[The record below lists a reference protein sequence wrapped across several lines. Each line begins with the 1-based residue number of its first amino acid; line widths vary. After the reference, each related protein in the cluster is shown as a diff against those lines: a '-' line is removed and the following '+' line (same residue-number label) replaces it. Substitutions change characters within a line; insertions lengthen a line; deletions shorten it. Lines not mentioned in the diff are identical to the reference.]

1 MGGLEPE
8 KDYPYD
14 GHKETCHLARKDI
27 AVTINDSLQ
36 LPTDEAK
43 MAIWLFK
50 NGPIS
55 IGKFHVYEKRDNRN
69 LVYLHGKLI
78 KIRIFKKTQ

>member
-8 KDYPYD
+8 NEYPYD
-14 GHKETCHLARKDI
+14 GHKEGCHLARKEI
-27 AVTINDSLQ
+27 AVYINDSVQ
-36 LPTDEAK
+36 LPPDEKK

-55 IGKFHVYEKRDNRN
+55 VGKFVSKFIR
-69 LVYLHGKLI
+69 I
-78 KIRIFKKTQ
+78 KIMYIFLP

>member
-8 KDYPYD
+8 NEYPYD

-27 AVTINDSLQ
+27 AVYINDSIQ
-36 LPTDEAK
+36 LPPDEKK

-55 IGKFHVYEKRDNRN
+55 VGKFVNNFIRSKKYVHIPPLRNFPRNRR
-69 LVYLHGKLI
+69 
-78 KIRIFKKTQ
+78 KIP

>member
-1 MGGLEPE
+1 GGLEPE

-14 GHKETCHLARKDI
+14 GKKETCHLARKDI
-27 AVTINDSLQ
+27 AVFINDSLQ
-36 LPTDEAK
+36 LPTDEGK

-55 IGKFHVYEKRDNRN
+55 IGMFFYAFYRKNRS
-69 LVYLHGKLI
+69 LFI
-78 KIRIFKKTQ
+78 